1 MNRLPDVILTAAQ
14 RHELEQLLRKG
25 KVAASLQR
33 RARILLLSDRSQGG
47 PWRSAPAIAALV
59 FVHPNTVRNVQRCFV
74 RTGFTAALYGKPPP
88 GAAPKLDGVGEAHLL
103 MLACSE
109 PPPGHTR
116 WTLRLLADRLVE
128 LGDVESIS
136 HVSVGARLKK
146 TKSSPGA

>member
-1 MNRLPDVILTAAQ
+1 MNRLPDVILTAEQ

-47 PWRSAPAIAALV
+47 EWRSAPAIAAAVL
-59 FVHPNTVRNVQRCFV
+59 VHPNTVRNVQRRFV
-74 RTGFTAALYGKPPP
+74 RTGFSAALHGKPHP
-88 GAAPKLDGVGEAHLL
+88 GAQPKLDGAGEARLL
-103 MLACSE
+103 MLACSA

-128 LGDVESIS
+128 LGEVEHIS
-136 HVSVGARLKK
+136 HVSVGTRLKK
-146 TKSSPGA
+146 TRSSPGA